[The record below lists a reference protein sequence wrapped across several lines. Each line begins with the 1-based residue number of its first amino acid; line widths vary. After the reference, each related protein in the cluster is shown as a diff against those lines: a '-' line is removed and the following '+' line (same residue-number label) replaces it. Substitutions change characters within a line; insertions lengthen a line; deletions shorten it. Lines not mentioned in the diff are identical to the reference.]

1 MSIFSNV
8 QSNIL
13 ALEADTKKFDSL
25 IKGFKATIEES
36 YKLDILKE
44 EMLNLL
50 CQILCNHSEDVL
62 LVSFNMRVNE
72 IQTKLIDFLK
82 EKEDTLKNN
91 VNTRDKMIT
100 ALREVLGTIYSAEL
114 LKNNIHVATN
124 IEKRLLDIKNN
135 ASDIENI
142 EKRLCAIK
150 FLQEKLKVYKR
161 EYKKLIKI
169 LKPHKYKTEISF
181 EEKKD
186 IYDIFCKISLEDQKD
201 ENHSKMFNEDIY
213 NDNKENLVIDYIL
226 YFENIFIKNA
236 DTVGIKLESY
246 FQNIEEIFFKKDSK
260 STLINNLLEYIIE
273 RYSVQIDA
281 YQRELLVKYKK
292 SVSQLKLQLAS
303 CYKFEILS
311 DIEKIYIDTINSKSP
326 PEYILNSKY
335 YANIESLFL
344 NVGKSE
350 IDIENV
356 KLNDFLGDLNK
367 KLYEK
372 FDSKKYLQMYEFNY
386 KYKNRVIAFFRQYY
400 IDLLEESKKEIILEY
415 SKELEKYL
423 SKNLKKSDDI
433 SNINSSIIQL
443 DNQIEKIKEALNN
456 INLNYEEFKD
466 AQLKQYMDVIEKRYS
481 VNNLYDNVMS
491 SKNKLIYKLKSKKII
506 REENILISKFLD
518 DKKIN
523 IELKKSIIEDLFENS
538 QILKNEVLQ
547 KVM

>member
-246 FQNIEEIFFKKDSK
+246 FQNIEEIFFKKDSN

-311 DIEKIYIDTINSKSP
+311 DIEKIYIDTINSKSL

-335 YANIESLFL
+335 YANIESLLL

-356 KLNDFLGDLNK
+356 KLNDFLSDLNK

-456 INLNYEEFKD
+456 INLNYEEFKE

-523 IELKKSIIEDLFENS
+523 IELKKSIIEDLFKNS